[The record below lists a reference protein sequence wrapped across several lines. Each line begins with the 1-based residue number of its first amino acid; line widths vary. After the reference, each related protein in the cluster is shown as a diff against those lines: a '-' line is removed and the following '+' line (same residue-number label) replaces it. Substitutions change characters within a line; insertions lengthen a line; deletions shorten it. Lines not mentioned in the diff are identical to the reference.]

1 MQLTIKGN
9 DWITK
14 NLQIKDATHQVL
26 KTGKV
31 VPTAANMLRQIA
43 KAQYEAL
50 YWMQTRKG
58 VE

>member
-1 MQLTIKGN
+1 MQLIIKGN

-14 NLQIKDATHQVL
+14 KLQIKDATHQVL

-43 KAQYEAL
+43 KA
-50 YWMQTRKG
+50 
-58 VE
+58 